1 MNIKVYRF
9 IIIFKFFT
17 TMLSVILIEPEIAEN
32 IGFIARVMKNFE
44 VKQMIIVNP
53 KNLTEKSYY
62 TSAHARDILENAR
75 IIKDKGYEGLKQL
88 KKEFNL
94 LIGTTGKYS
103 RECNLVRDVI
113 DSEEFFKHHFQ
124 DNINAAL
131 VLGRESIGLTNEELL
146 LCDVI
151 ITIETSKEYSVMNV
165 SHALAVLLFQYYKI
179 KKNKKSNAPRFKAFP
194 REEEEVLLKKI
205 NSIIEKLPT
214 NTPER
219 LETMKIAWPRI
230 LGKARLTKTEGR
242 VLLGFFDKIQRVM
255 KIKDDKQ

>member
-1 MNIKVYRF
+1 
-9 IIIFKFFT
+9 
-17 TMLSVILIEPEIAEN
+17 MLSVILVEPEIPEN

-44 VKQMIIVNP
+44 VKNLIIINP

-75 IIKDKGYEGLKQL
+75 ILPQKGFDGLKEL
-88 KKEFNL
+88 RKEFDL

-113 DSEEFFKHHFQ
+113 DSQEFFSDHFD
-124 DNINAAL
+124 DNYNAAL
-131 VLGRESIGLTNEELL
+131 ILGRESIGLTNEELL
-146 LCDVI
+146 LCDVV
-151 ITIETSKEYSVMNV
+151 ITIETSKEYSIMNV

-179 KKNKKSNAPRFKAFP
+179 RKNKKSNAPKFKTMP
-194 REEEEVLLKKI
+194 REEYEILLEKI
-205 NSIIEKLPT
+205 NSIIQRLPT

-230 LGKARLTKTEGR
+230 LGKAKLTKTEGR
-242 VLLGFFDKIQRVM
+242 VLLGFFDKIDKLLKNRM
-255 KIKDDKQ
+255 K